1 MQQFKSQTAIKKGH
15 TLTNVINLI
24 VSLGTLALIAICITK
39 MISTVGKRDT
49 NDELTQQTT
58 AKVNQ
63 TFITFLFTI
72 ACLFISVM
80 TLFSDILG
88 RFKVTLN
95 EYVITGLIWFC
106 YAVYNFIG
114 LYFESKFDD
123 DENWRIKMKAKKE
136 KKKITLRE
144 YHKKRMVTGIA
155 ILVTEI
161 FENTVEHY
169 KLDNTTWATVIF
181 VVLAAMTALFAVI
194 WLYASCQKV
203 DKEDEMA
210 KENMLK
216 AHQSITKMF
225 LIILAVAIFISM
237 FWEGS
242 ITIKINSD
250 RLYQVWFIFW
260 FSYMTLESGFFLHQ
274 EGKLSTDEED
284 E

>member
-1 MQQFKSQTAIKKGH
+1 MILLSHK
-15 TLTNVINLI
+15 VINKSLLI
-24 VSLGTLALIAICITK
+24 YSYIISRAKEKDNDIKRSRQK
-39 MISTVGKRDT
+39 M
-49 NDELTQQTT
+49 
-58 AKVNQ
+58 
-63 TFITFLFTI
+63 
-72 ACLFISVM
+72 
-80 TLFSDILG
+80 
-88 RFKVTLN
+88 
-95 EYVITGLIWFC
+95 
-106 YAVYNFIG
+106 
-114 LYFESKFDD
+114 
-123 DENWRIKMKAKKE
+123 KKE

-155 ILVTEI
+155 IIATQV

-169 KLDNTTWATVIF
+169 KLDDRIWASISF
-181 VVLAAMTALFAVI
+181 VVLGALSLVFAVI

-250 RLYQVWFIFW
+250 RLYQGWIIFW
-260 FSYMTLESGFFLHQ
+260 FSYMTLESGFFLHH

>member
-1 MQQFKSQTAIKKGH
+1 
-15 TLTNVINLI
+15 
-24 VSLGTLALIAICITK
+24 
-39 MISTVGKRDT
+39 
-49 NDELTQQTT
+49 
-58 AKVNQ
+58 
-63 TFITFLFTI
+63 
-72 ACLFISVM
+72 
-80 TLFSDILG
+80 
-88 RFKVTLN
+88 
-95 EYVITGLIWFC
+95 
-106 YAVYNFIG
+106 
-114 LYFESKFDD
+114 
-123 DENWRIKMKAKKE
+123 MKEKKE

-225 LIILAVAIFISM
+225 LIILAVAIFISCLLYT
-237 FWEGS
+237 S
-242 ITIKINSD
+242 PSPRD
-250 RLYQVWFIFW
+250 R
-260 FSYMTLESGFFLHQ
+260 G
-274 EGKLSTDEED
+274 
-284 E
+284 

>member
-1 MQQFKSQTAIKKGH
+1 
-15 TLTNVINLI
+15 
-24 VSLGTLALIAICITK
+24 
-39 MISTVGKRDT
+39 
-49 NDELTQQTT
+49 
-58 AKVNQ
+58 
-63 TFITFLFTI
+63 
-72 ACLFISVM
+72 
-80 TLFSDILG
+80 
-88 RFKVTLN
+88 
-95 EYVITGLIWFC
+95 
-106 YAVYNFIG
+106 
-114 LYFESKFDD
+114 
-123 DENWRIKMKAKKE
+123 MKEKKE

-144 YHKKRMVTGIA
+144 YHKKRMFTGIG
-155 ILVTEI
+155 ILITEI

-169 KLDNTTWATVIF
+169 KLDDTKWATVIF
-181 VVLAAMTALFAVI
+181 VVLAAVTALLAIV

-216 AHQSITKMF
+216 AHQNITTVF

-237 FWEGS
+237 FWDGS

-260 FSYMTLESGFFLHQ
+260 FTYMTLESGFFLLQ

>member
-1 MQQFKSQTAIKKGH
+1 
-15 TLTNVINLI
+15 
-24 VSLGTLALIAICITK
+24 
-39 MISTVGKRDT
+39 
-49 NDELTQQTT
+49 
-58 AKVNQ
+58 
-63 TFITFLFTI
+63 
-72 ACLFISVM
+72 
-80 TLFSDILG
+80 
-88 RFKVTLN
+88 
-95 EYVITGLIWFC
+95 
-106 YAVYNFIG
+106 
-114 LYFESKFDD
+114 
-123 DENWRIKMKAKKE
+123 
-136 KKKITLRE
+136 
-144 YHKKRMVTGIA
+144 MVTGIA

-161 FENTVEHY
+161 FENTAEHY

-260 FSYMTLESGFFLHQ
+260 FSFMPLESGFFRHH
-274 EGKLSTDEED
+274 EVKLSTDEED

>member
-1 MQQFKSQTAIKKGH
+1 
-15 TLTNVINLI
+15 
-24 VSLGTLALIAICITK
+24 
-39 MISTVGKRDT
+39 
-49 NDELTQQTT
+49 
-58 AKVNQ
+58 
-63 TFITFLFTI
+63 
-72 ACLFISVM
+72 
-80 TLFSDILG
+80 
-88 RFKVTLN
+88 
-95 EYVITGLIWFC
+95 
-106 YAVYNFIG
+106 
-114 LYFESKFDD
+114 
-123 DENWRIKMKAKKE
+123 
-136 KKKITLRE
+136 
-144 YHKKRMVTGIA
+144 MVTGIA

-181 VVLAAMTALFAVI
+181 VVLTAMTALFAVI

-216 AHQSITKMF
+216 AHKSITKMF
-225 LIILAVAIFISM
+225 LIILAVAIFVSM

-250 RLYQVWFIFW
+250 RLHQVWIIFW
-260 FSYMTLESGFFLHQ
+260 FSYMTLENGFFLHH

>member
-1 MQQFKSQTAIKKGH
+1 M
-15 TLTNVINLI
+15 N
-24 VSLGTLALIAICITK
+24 
-39 MISTVGKRDT
+39 
-49 NDELTQQTT
+49 
-58 AKVNQ
+58 
-63 TFITFLFTI
+63 
-72 ACLFISVM
+72 
-80 TLFSDILG
+80 
-88 RFKVTLN
+88 
-95 EYVITGLIWFC
+95 
-106 YAVYNFIG
+106 
-114 LYFESKFDD
+114 
-123 DENWRIKMKAKKE
+123 KE
-136 KKKITLRE
+136 KRKITLRE
-144 YHKKRMVTGIA
+144 YHKKRMFTGIA

-161 FENTVEHY
+161 FENTAEHY

-216 AHQSITKMF
+216 AHQSITKVF

-237 FWEGS
+237 FWDGS

-260 FSYMTLESGFFLHQ
+260 FSYTTLESGFFLHH
-274 EGKLSTDEED
+274 EGKLNVDEED

>member
-1 MQQFKSQTAIKKGH
+1 
-15 TLTNVINLI
+15 
-24 VSLGTLALIAICITK
+24 
-39 MISTVGKRDT
+39 
-49 NDELTQQTT
+49 
-58 AKVNQ
+58 
-63 TFITFLFTI
+63 
-72 ACLFISVM
+72 
-80 TLFSDILG
+80 
-88 RFKVTLN
+88 
-95 EYVITGLIWFC
+95 
-106 YAVYNFIG
+106 
-114 LYFESKFDD
+114 
-123 DENWRIKMKAKKE
+123 MKAKKE

-161 FENTVEHY
+161 FENTAEHY

-203 DKEDEMA
+203 DKE
-210 KENMLK
+210 

-260 FSYMTLESGFFLHQ
+260 FSYMTLESGFFLHH

>member
-1 MQQFKSQTAIKKGH
+1 MILLSHK
-15 TLTNVINLI
+15 VINKSLLI
-24 VSLGTLALIAICITK
+24 YSYIISRAKEKDNDIKRSRQK
-39 MISTVGKRDT
+39 M
-49 NDELTQQTT
+49 
-58 AKVNQ
+58 
-63 TFITFLFTI
+63 
-72 ACLFISVM
+72 
-80 TLFSDILG
+80 
-88 RFKVTLN
+88 
-95 EYVITGLIWFC
+95 
-106 YAVYNFIG
+106 
-114 LYFESKFDD
+114 
-123 DENWRIKMKAKKE
+123 KKE

-161 FENTVEHY
+161 FENTAEHY

-181 VVLAAMTALFAVI
+181 VVLAAITALFAVI

-237 FWEGS
+237 FWDGS

-250 RLYQVWFIFW
+250 RLYQVWF
-260 FSYMTLESGFFLHQ
+260 
-274 EGKLSTDEED
+274 LSLIHI
-284 E
+284 

>member
-1 MQQFKSQTAIKKGH
+1 
-15 TLTNVINLI
+15 
-24 VSLGTLALIAICITK
+24 
-39 MISTVGKRDT
+39 
-49 NDELTQQTT
+49 
-58 AKVNQ
+58 
-63 TFITFLFTI
+63 
-72 ACLFISVM
+72 
-80 TLFSDILG
+80 
-88 RFKVTLN
+88 
-95 EYVITGLIWFC
+95 
-106 YAVYNFIG
+106 
-114 LYFESKFDD
+114 
-123 DENWRIKMKAKKE
+123 MKEKKE

-144 YHKKRMVTGIA
+144 YHKKRMATGIA

-203 DKEDEMA
+203 DKEDKMA

-260 FSYMTLESGFFLHQ
+260 FSYMTLESGFFLHH

>member
-1 MQQFKSQTAIKKGH
+1 MKVILLSHK
-15 TLTNVINLI
+15 VINKSLLI
-24 VSLGTLALIAICITK
+24 YSYIISKAKEKDNDIKRSRQK
-39 MISTVGKRDT
+39 M
-49 NDELTQQTT
+49 
-58 AKVNQ
+58 
-63 TFITFLFTI
+63 
-72 ACLFISVM
+72 
-80 TLFSDILG
+80 
-88 RFKVTLN
+88 
-95 EYVITGLIWFC
+95 
-106 YAVYNFIG
+106 
-114 LYFESKFDD
+114 
-123 DENWRIKMKAKKE
+123 KKE

-161 FENTVEHY
+161 FENTAEHY

-181 VVLAAMTALFAVI
+181 VVLAAITALFAVI

-237 FWEGS
+237 FWDGS

-260 FSYMTLESGFFLHQ
+260 FSYMTLESGFFLHH